1 MMNQL
6 TEHEAR
12 KRFKALEAAGLAG
25 SGGDCPN
32 RGDDMSWTKPEGFGE
47 SMVVTWGS
55 GGAGGPGGGGGSGK
69 PATRAIN
76 FIASQPWAIT
86 AEALELID
94 SIAHRANESPEAVAA
109 KLGRPLQGTRT
120 MEVRG
125 NVAILPVIGPIFRYA
140 DIFTEISGASS
151 VDTMALDLQTA
162 LDDPK
167 VDAIVLEIDS
177 PGGMVA
183 GISEFADMVRAADKP
198 VTAYVGAKAASAA
211 YWVAAAADEIVMDK
225 SAEVGSVGA
234 VMQMNVG
241 VDKNTRDIISS
252 QSPNKRPDPNTDAG
266 LIELQSRID
275 GLAQVF
281 IESVADFRGVDAET
295 VINGFGRGGMK
306 LGEAAVQAGM
316 ADRLGSLESTIAGL
330 SGVTE
335 RTVQMNGTI
344 KTSEITRDYIAA
356 EHPAIA
362 DAFRAEGEDKTKAE
376 NATAGQATAEAE
388 RERIKAVLDVGAGTD
403 HEALA
408 HTLAFDGKT
417 TAPEAAL
424 KILAAD
430 KEARTGKLDDL
441 RNDAPAPLKP
451 SGDPDA
457 EAAAAAAAN
466 ASLPVEDQAKAE
478 WANDPKVRAEFGS
491 ETEYVAW
498 RKADAAGQIK
508 TMGPRQ

>member
-1 MMNQL
+1 MDPL
-6 TEHEAR
+6 TDHEVSQRRA
-12 KRFKALEAAGLAG
+12 ALVAAGLMAE
-25 SGGDCPN
+25 DAA
-32 RGDDMSWTKPEGFGE
+32 REKQ
-47 SMVVTWGS
+47 
-55 GGAGGPGGGGGSGK
+55 

-86 AEALELID
+86 TEALELID
-94 SIAHRANESPEAVAA
+94 SIAHRANENPEAVAT

-120 MEVRG
+120 MEVRN
-125 NVAILPVIGPIFRYA
+125 NVAVLPVAGPIFRYA
-140 DIFTEISGASS
+140 NIFTEISGASS
-151 VDTMALDLQTA
+151 IDTMAMDFQIA

-167 VDAIVLEIDS
+167 IDAIVLEIDS

-183 GISEFADMVRAADKP
+183 GVSEFADMVRAADKP
-198 VTAYVGAKAASAA
+198 VTAYVGALAASAA
-211 YWVAAAADEIVMDK
+211 YWIAAAADDIVLDK

-234 VMQMNVG
+234 VMQMRITD
-241 VDKNTRDIISS
+241 DKNSREIVSS
-252 QSPNKRPDPNTDAG
+252 QSPNKRPNPDTDDG
-266 LIELQSRID
+266 RTEVQGRID
-275 GLAQVF
+275 ALAQVF
-281 IESVADFRGVDAET
+281 IDSVAEFRGVDAET

-316 ADRLGSLESTIAGL
+316 ADRLGSLESVIAGL
-330 SGVTE
+330 SGGTE
-335 RTVQMNGTI
+335 RSGLMDATI

-362 DAFRAEGEDKTKAE
+362 DAFRKEGEDMAKTE
-376 NATAGQATAEAE
+376 NATAGQVSAETE

-417 TAPEAAL
+417 TAAEAAL

-430 KEARTGKLDDL
+430 KESRSNKLADL
-441 RNDAPAPLKP
+441 RKDAPGPVSP

-466 ASLPVEDQAKAE
+466 SSLPVEDQAKAE
-478 WANDPKVRAEFGS
+478 WAKDENIRAEFN
-491 ETEYVAW
+491 TEADYVAFC
-498 RKADAAGQIK
+498 KADAAGQIK
-508 TMGPRQ
+508 VMGPRVTH

>member
-1 MMNQL
+1 MDALL
-6 TEHEAR
+6 TMHEKA
-12 KRFKALEAAGLAG
+12 KRRAALESAGLMAE
-25 SGGDCPN
+25 DAA
-32 RGDDMSWTKPEGFGE
+32 REKQ
-47 SMVVTWGS
+47 
-55 GGAGGPGGGGGSGK
+55 

-86 AEALELID
+86 TEALELID
-94 SIAHRANESPEAVAA
+94 GIAHRANENPEAVAT

-120 MEVRG
+120 MDVRN
-125 NVAILPVIGPIFRYA
+125 NVAVLPVAGPIFRYA
-140 DIFTEISGASS
+140 NIFTEISGASS
-151 VDTMALDLQTA
+151 IDTMAMDFQTA

-183 GISEFADMVRAADKP
+183 GVSEFADMVRAADKP
-198 VTAYVGAKAASAA
+198 VTAYIGALAASAA
-211 YWVAAAADEIVMDK
+211 YWIAAAANDIVLDK

-234 VMQMNVG
+234 VMQMRITD
-241 VDKNTRDIISS
+241 DKNSREIVSS
-252 QSPNKRPDPNTDAG
+252 QSPNKRPNPDTDDG
-266 LIELQSRID
+266 RTEVQGRID
-275 GLAQVF
+275 ALAQVF
-281 IESVADFRGVDAET
+281 IESVAEFRGVDAET

-316 ADRLGSLESTIAGL
+316 ADRLGSLESVIAGL

-356 EHPAIA
+356 ECPAIA
-362 DAFRAEGEDKTKAE
+362 DALRKEGEDKAKAE
-376 NATAGQATAEAE
+376 NATAGQASAEAE

-417 TAPEAAL
+417 TAAEAAL

-430 KEARTGKLDDL
+430 KSAKAGKLDDL
-441 RNDAPAPLKP
+441 RKGAPDPVSP

-457 EAAAAAAAN
+457 EAAAAATAN

-478 WANDPKVRAEFGS
+478 WAKDEKVRAEFGT
-491 ETEYVAW
+491 EAEYVAF
-498 RKADAAGQIK
+498 RKAEAAGRVK
-508 TMGPRQ
+508 VMGPRVTH

>member
-1 MMNQL
+1 MMNPL
-6 TEHEAR
+6 TEHEVSQR
-12 KRFKALEAAGLAG
+12 KAALVAAGLMAE
-25 SGGDCPN
+25 DAA
-32 RGDDMSWTKPEGFGE
+32 REKQ
-47 SMVVTWGS
+47 
-55 GGAGGPGGGGGSGK
+55 

-94 SIAHRANESPEAVAA
+94 SIAHRANESPEAVAT

-120 MEVRG
+120 MEMRN
-125 NVAILPVIGPIFRYA
+125 NVAVLPVAGPIFRYA
-140 DIFTEISGASS
+140 NIFTEISGASS
-151 VDTMALDLQTA
+151 IDTMAMDLQTA

-183 GISEFADMVRAADKP
+183 GVSEFADMVRASDKP
-198 VTAYVGAKAASAA
+198 VTAYVGALAASAA
-211 YWVAAAADEIVMDK
+211 YWIAAAADDIVLDK

-234 VMQMNVG
+234 VMQMR
-241 VDKNTRDIISS
+241 VDDDKKSREIVSS
-252 QSPNKRPDPNTDAG
+252 QSPNKRPNPDTDDG
-266 LIELQSRID
+266 RTQLQGRID
-275 GLAQVF
+275 ALAQVF
-281 IESVADFRGVDAET
+281 IEAVADFRGIDAET

-362 DAFRAEGEDKTKAE
+362 DAFRTEGEDKTKAE

-408 HTLAFDGKT
+408 YAMAFDGKT

-430 KEARTGKLDDL
+430 KTAKAGNLDAL
-441 RNDAPAPLKP
+441 RKDAPDPVKP

-478 WANDPKVRAEFGS
+478 WANDPKVRAEFSS
-491 ETEYVAW
+491 EAGYVAW